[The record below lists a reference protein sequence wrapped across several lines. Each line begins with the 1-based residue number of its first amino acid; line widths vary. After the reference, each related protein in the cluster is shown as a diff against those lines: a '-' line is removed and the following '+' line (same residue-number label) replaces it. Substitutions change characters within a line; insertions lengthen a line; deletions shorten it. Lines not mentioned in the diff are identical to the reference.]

1 MNDDKREQVSAR
13 ISYIQA
19 EYLMKYGM
27 EMDEWSA
34 INFAEIRE
42 HFGVIRKELNA
53 NLLES
58 KKLQQTFKGSISSVH
73 FASGKQSFLH
83 GLGVSIPYAVCGLIL
98 GLLCYY
104 YLSTFKMYQG
114 ISRYVEDMKN
124 IESYQDLVREGNIR
138 TENGTEFLILK
149 PAKPGDNTFG
159 RVYEFDAKRKEVH
172 VPLRRL
178 K

>member
-1 MNDDKREQVSAR
+1 MNDDKRARMSAM

-42 HFGVIRKELNA
+42 HFGLIRKELNA

-73 FASGKQSFLH
+73 FASGRQSFLH
-83 GLGVSIPYAVCGLIL
+83 GLGVSIPYAVCVFVL
-98 GLLCYY
+98 GFLCYY
-104 YLSTFKMYQG
+104 YLSTFKMYQAV
-114 ISRYVEDMKN
+114 SSYVKDLKN

-138 TENGTEFLILK
+138 TKNGVEFLILK

-159 RVYEFDAKRKEVH
+159 RVYEFDAKRKEVQ

>member
-1 MNDDKREQVSAR
+1 MNDDKRARMSAM

-58 KKLQQTFKGSISSVH
+58 KKLQQTFKGSISSVN
-73 FASGKQSFLH
+73 FASDKQSFLH
-83 GLGVSIPYAVCGLIL
+83 GLGVSIPYAVCVLIL
-98 GLLCYY
+98 GFLCYY

-114 ISRYVEDMKN
+114 ISRYVKDLKN

-138 TENGTEFLILK
+138 TQNGVEFLILK
-149 PAKPGDNTFG
+149 PAKPGGNTFG
-159 RVYEFDAKRKEVH
+159 QVYEFDAKRKEVQ

>member
-19 EYLMKYGM
+19 EYLLKYDM

-42 HFGVIRKELNA
+42 HFAVIRKELNA

-58 KKLQQTFKGSISSVH
+58 KKLQQTFKGSISSIN
-73 FASGKQSFLH
+73 FASDKQSFLH

-114 ISRYVEDMKN
+114 ISSYVEDMKN

-138 TENGTEFLILK
+138 TENGVEFLILK

-159 RVYEFDAKRKEVH
+159 RVYEFDAKRKEVQ

>member
-1 MNDDKREQVSAR
+1 MNDKRER
-13 ISYIQA
+13 ISHMLNYIKA
-19 EYLMKYGM
+19 EYFLKYGM
-27 EMDEWSA
+27 EMDEWTA

-42 HFGVIRKELNA
+42 HFAAMRKELNA

-58 KKLQQTFKGSISSVH
+58 KKLQQTFKGSISSIN
-73 FASGKQSFLH
+73 FTSDKQSFVH
-83 GLGVSIPYAVCGLIL
+83 GLGVSIPYAVCTLIL

-104 YLSTFKMYQG
+104 YLSTFKLYQG

-124 IESYQDLVREGNIR
+124 IESYQGLVREGNIR
-138 TENGTEFLILK
+138 TENGVEFLILK
-149 PAKPGDNTFG
+149 QAKTEDNTFG
-159 RVYEFDAKRKEVH
+159 QVYEFDAKRKEVR

>member
-1 MNDDKREQVSAR
+1 MNDDKRARMSAM

-42 HFGVIRKELNA
+42 HFRGMRKELNA

-58 KKLQQTFKGSISSVH
+58 KKLQQTFKGSTSSIH
-73 FASGKQSFLH
+73 FASDRQSFVH

-104 YLSTFKMYQG
+104 YLSTFKMYQAV
-114 ISRYVEDMKN
+114 SRYVKDLKN
-124 IESYQDLVREGNIR
+124 IESYQDLVREGKIR
-138 TENGTEFLILK
+138 TENGVEFLILK
-149 PAKPGDNTFG
+149 HAKTGDNTFG
-159 RVYEFDAKRKEVH
+159 KVYEFDAKRKEVH